1 MATPIRFAPVLTGKD
16 AEEFYDR
23 WQESLKNPTKTKFD
37 KQQYQKVKDF
47 IAKNNL

>member
-23 WQESLKNPTKTKFD
+23 WQESLDKPSKIEFD
-37 KQQYQKVKDF
+37 KKEYQKVKAL
-47 IAKNNL
+47 IAEYDL